1 MTAKQN
7 KKIAIIGGGNLGTSI
22 AKGLVNSQ
30 FPAYN
35 ITVTRRKVERL
46 QALAELGIS
55 TTSDNIKAVN
65 SSNIIIIALKP
76 YRLNA
81 VLKEI
86 SNSLNPE
93 KHILV
98 SLVSGISIEKI
109 KAGLNPDLP
118 IFRAMPNTAIAI
130 NESMTCIAAPKAT
143 DNQKDTL
150 TALFKGLGRSI
161 IINEEM
167 MDAAT
172 VLAACGIAF
181 VMRFIRAMVQ
191 GGIEI
196 GFDSKTASQIAN
208 QTVKGAAELLI
219 QNGLHPEEEI
229 DKVTTPKGF
238 TISGLNEME
247 HNGFSSSLIKG
258 ILTSYNKIDQ

>member
-1 MTAKQN
+1 MTTQN
-7 KKIAIIGGGNLGTSI
+7 TKIAIIGGGNLGTSI
-22 AKGLVNSQ
+22 AKGLIKNQ
-30 FPAYN
+30 FPAEN
-35 ITVTRRKVERL
+35 IIITRRKVERL
-46 QALAELGIS
+46 QTISELGIRIS
-55 TTSDNIKAVN
+55 SDNIEAVK
-65 SSNIIIIALKP
+65 SSKIIIIALKP
-76 YRLNA
+76 YRIDS

-86 SNSLNPE
+86 SSHIKTEN
-93 KHILV
+93 HILV
-98 SLVSGISIEKI
+98 SLVSGVSINHIKEKLGI
-109 KAGLNPDLP
+109 NLP

-130 NESMTCIAAPKAT
+130 NESMTCIAAPNATKA
-143 DNQKDTL
+143 QKDL
-150 TALFKGLGRSI
+150 INNLFAGLGKSI
-161 IINEEM
+161 FMNEDM

-208 QTVKGAAELLI
+208 QTAKGAAELLI

-258 ILTSYNKIDQ
+258 ILTSYNKMD

>member
-1 MTAKQN
+1 MTERQS
-7 KKIAIIGGGNLGTSI
+7 KIAIIGGGNLGTSI
-22 AKGLVNSQ
+22 AKGLVKNQ
-30 FPAYN
+30 FPAKN
-35 ITVTRRKVERL
+35 ITVTRRKIERL
-46 QALAELGIS
+46 QALAELGIN
-55 TTSDNIKAVN
+55 TMSDNIEAVN
-65 SSNIIIIALKP
+65 SADIIIIALKP
-76 YRLNA
+76 YRIDS

-86 SNSLNPE
+86 SSSLNPE

-98 SLVSGISIEKI
+98 SLVSGVSIEKI
-109 KAGLNPDLP
+109 KAQLTTDIP
-118 IFRAMPNTAIAI
+118 IYRAMPNTAIAI
-130 NESMTCIAAPKAT
+130 NESMTCIAAPKASAE
-143 DNQKDTL
+143 QKETL
-150 TALFKGLGRSI
+150 KKLFSGLGQSI
-161 IINEEM
+161 FINEEM

-181 VMRFIRAMVQ
+181 VMRFIRSMVQ

-258 ILTSYNKIDQ
+258 ILASYKKMD